1 MILMIISSHL
11 LGAKKCT
18 NSLLKEDV
26 LVFVKTFSETFTR
39 QKYIFVID
47 QLNSFIVI
55 CST

>member
-1 MILMIISSHL
+1 MIISSHL
-11 LGAKKCT
+11 LGAKKCV
-18 NSLLKEDV
+18 NSLLKEDA
-26 LVFVKTFSETFTR
+26 LVFVKTFSETFTQ